1 MDTGKKIAHSK
12 FIIIAFV
19 VVMALS
25 SLLYFFYENVYL
37 IEETELPSS
46 MQEKILE
53 SAEVDL
59 DSLVEGAWDSLVIIR
74 PYTQAKEVKENF
86 GININRL
93 KNGSIQYGEGQTL
106 FVFCKGNYIESYF
119 YMKYPIQ
126 VDYESFSYE
135 KKIPRS
141 DAKFQI
147 INDGEMQNLV
157 NIKE

>member
-12 FIIIAFV
+12 IIIIAFIV
-19 VVMALS
+19 VIALS
-25 SLLYFFYENVYL
+25 SLLYFFYEKVYL
-37 IEETELPSS
+37 LEESELPSS
-46 MQEKILE
+46 IQEKILE
-53 SAEVDL
+53 SNEVDL
-59 DSLVEGAWDSLVIIR
+59 DSLVEGEWDSLLIIR
-74 PYTQAKEVKENF
+74 PYTQAKEVKEDF

-93 KNGSIQYGEGQTL
+93 RNGSIQYGEGQTL
-106 FVFCKGNYIESYF
+106 FIFCKGNHIESYF

-135 KKIPRS
+135 ERIPRS

-147 INDGEMQNLV
+147 INYGEMQNLV